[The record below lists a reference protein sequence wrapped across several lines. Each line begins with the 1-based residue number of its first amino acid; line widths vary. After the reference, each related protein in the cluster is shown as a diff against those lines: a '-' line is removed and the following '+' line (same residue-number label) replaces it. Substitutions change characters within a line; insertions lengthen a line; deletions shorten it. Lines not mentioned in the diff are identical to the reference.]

1 MMFVSRRVT
10 VLVARVF
17 VARIVVVFVVAITLV
32 VTRVGLPFREIRAA
46 HVGIA
51 VLEFVLPLIAHLLEH
66 SFLALFQVAANVR
79 VFSLG
84 LPALAKLIVQA
95 FVQVVYL
102 VIEIGFQI
110 PARVL
115 QFRSARGKLIRR
127 SQQEGTNYEG
137 ISDPGAF
144 HGVCLLVQFLFGSPE
159 NQIAAF
165 DL

>member
-1 MMFVSRRVT
+1 
-10 VLVARVF
+10 
-17 VARIVVVFVVAITLV
+17 
-32 VTRVGLPFREIRAA
+32 
-46 HVGIA
+46 
-51 VLEFVLPLIAHLLEH
+51 LEFVLPLIAHLLEH

-115 QFRSARGKLIRR
+115 QFWPARGKLIRR
-127 SQQEGTNYEG
+127 NQQEGTNYEG

-144 HGVCLLVQFLFGSPE
+144 HGVCLLVQFYLAPQKTSLQLLICEDWFRRIIGFPVD
-159 NQIAAF
+159 IR
-165 DL
+165 